1 MKKDWDMDTDPILT
15 RLHKLDDYLTKLRA
29 RVSLSNVE
37 YLADSDQQDIVERN
51 LQLAIH
57 ACIDVANY
65 IIAYEGLR
73 SADKLENVFAVL
85 AEADIIPMD
94 LASRMVGMVRFRN
107 ILVHNY
113 LDIDSSLVYEHLTH
127 RLDDFEAFARAIL
140 KFVEKA

>member
-1 MKKDWDMDTDPILT
+1 MDTGPILT

-29 RVSLSNVE
+29 RVSLSDVE

-51 LQLAIH
+51 LQLAIQT
-57 ACIDVANY
+57 CIDVANY

-85 AEADIIPMD
+85 GEADIIPMD

-140 KFVEKA
+140 KFVEKE